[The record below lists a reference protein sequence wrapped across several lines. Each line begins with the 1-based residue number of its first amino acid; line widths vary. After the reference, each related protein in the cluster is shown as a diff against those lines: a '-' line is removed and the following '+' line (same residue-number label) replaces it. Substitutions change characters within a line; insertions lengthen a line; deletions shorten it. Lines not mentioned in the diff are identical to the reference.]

1 MDTQNVLALGEKE
14 SHFLARMAAESRTIF
29 STAEAEAF
37 WEGGTPLPLFLHR
50 LVTKGWL
57 KRLQHGVYLL
67 VPLEAGVERAWSE
80 SPLVIA
86 PYLVKPAAVAYWSA
100 LHYWQF
106 TEQLPRLTFVQST
119 RRKRPV
125 EILGLRFRFVTVRAA
140 HYFGVAQRSWH
151 GQTISLTDPEKTLL
165 DCADRPDLSG
175 GLAQLAQALPAATGL
190 DWPKLDAYLE
200 RWGGGAVVK
209 RLGYLV
215 EHLHLPM
222 PHREQ
227 RLDRWQQLLTR
238 GIAALEPG
246 AGAAGPIVTRW
257 RLRLN
262 VALPAARRSI

>member
-1 MDTQNVLALGEKE
+1 
-14 SHFLARMAAESRTIF
+14 MAAESRTIF

-50 LVTKGWL
+50 LVKKGWL

-67 VPLEAGVERAWSE
+67 IPLEAGVERAWSE

-86 PYLVKPAAVAYWSA
+86 PYLIKPAAVAYWSA

-106 TEQLPRLTFVQST
+106 TEQIPRLTFVQST

-125 EILGLRFRFVTVRAA
+125 DILGLRFSFVNVSEQ
-140 HYFGVAQRSWH
+140 HYFGVAQRRLN
-151 GQTISLTDPEKTLL
+151 GKTICVTDQEKTLI

-175 GLAQLAQALPAATGL
+175 GILQLAQALPAAIRI

-200 RWGGGAVVK
+200 RWGGGTVAK

-215 EHLHLPM
+215 EHLQLPV
-222 PHREQ
+222 PQRNQ
-227 RLDRWQQLLTR
+227 RLRHWQQLLSR
-238 GIAALEPG
+238 GVSALEPG
-246 AGAAGPIVTRW
+246 AGQAGPIVTRW

-262 VALPAARRSI
+262 VALPAAGRLT